1 MGKGVKIKA
10 PKIKVGKDLGL
21 KNIGKGVS
29 ALAKNA
35 GKVGSKLVST
45 AGKGIEGIGKNTFD
59 IAGAVAKGDFKG
71 IGKEGLELLQSGKD
85 IAKGLGSAALTANT
99 GLLGAAGTAAGA
111 TDITRAAQN
120 IDREGQK
127 GINKYG
133 DAAIDIGANIASA
146 GTYGLAKQA
155 AQGLSSGGLGGLVS
169 GKGLQD
175 MALGVA
181 GSYAGV
187 DPNLLKMGMS
197 AARGDLKG
205 AALQGL
211 ANYGG
216 LDPNMLKM
224 GASALTGDK
233 GGLASGLASQF
244 GAGDS
249 ASNFIG
255 ALAGGKKSDIA
266 SAIGAQLGLD
276 PKMSS
281 LLGSVASGDIKGA
294 ALREVAGATGLDPK
308 LVSSLSS
315 GKIKPEQI
323 AGAMGLDTKK
333 MLGGAASKLGIS
345 SLTSSPEAKE
355 MENLGRSAG
364 RDIASVEKNIEDSMS
379 NAKNLTE
386 KERKALEAAKQRELQ
401 DEMGKI
407 DFTKLPKGTKIL
419 GQNVDEQSARLEAQG
434 DKALPPPQ
442 KEGWSF
448 DRILGNIKRE
458 AGQAVDKIKS
468 GAGSAGNMLSS
479 AGNAVA
485 GFAANNPNLTEGLI
499 QGAGAYAGYKVT
511 SDSAK
516 KQQEIL
522 KRQEDEA
529 SQIREMEKFQF
540 DPRRSQAYDQSYG
553 FQQERISQGGYTA
566 AERAQQ
572 KSDDL
577 RAAKMRQAAK
587 MAGERTLAEK
597 GQGSTGS
604 GQAYASMLAG
614 QQEAADV
621 GTQLD
626 LAREKQAA
634 ENLEKSYAALPE
646 MMETKSKTEMDLSQ
660 RRSTE
665 DVQRAD
671 ALRQVREKQTEAERA
686 RAQAMA
692 TLAGK
697 ATDTVSGLVADGLES
712 YKKDAQK
719 KKDEAAKAEAAK
731 QNIPVSK
738 TPTTSTKAVAAA
750 QVAGNRPPAEMATG
764 QPGSGAGV
772 LAPQY
777 LPNAGNFNQQLSKP
791 KSGVEQLLS
800 GDLLKQGQQLMSK
813 APAPVQQTV
822 NKAVDK
828 GKEEVN
834 RFASQ
839 FGLKI

>member
-1 MGKGVKIKA
+1 MGKGVKVSA
-10 PKIKVGKDLGL
+10 PKIKIGKDLGL

-85 IAKGLGSAALTANT
+85 IAKGLGSAAVTANT

-133 DAAIDIGANIASA
+133 DAAIDIGANIASG

-197 AARGDLKG
+197 AAQGDLKG

-216 LDPNMLKM
+216 FDPNMLKM
-224 GASALTGDK
+224 GVSALTGDK

-255 ALAGGKKSDIA
+255 ALAGGNKSNIA
-266 SAIGAQLGLD
+266 SAVGAQLGLD

-294 ALREVAGATGLDPK
+294 ALREIASATGLDPK
-308 LVSSLSS
+308 LMSSLSS

-333 MLGGAASKLGIS
+333 ILGGAADKLGIS
-345 SLTSSPEAKE
+345 SFTSSPEAKE

-407 DFTKLPKGTKIL
+407 DFTKPPKKTKIL
-419 GQNVDEQSARLEAQG
+419 GQNADEQSARLEAQG
-434 DKALPPPQ
+434 DKALPPPTNP
-442 KEGWSF
+442 WTF

-468 GAGSAGNMLSS
+468 GTGSAGNMLSS

-485 GFAANNPNLTEGLI
+485 GFAANNPNLIEGAI

-553 FQQERISQGGYTA
+553 FQQDIIGGGGYTGV
-566 AERAQQ
+566 ERAQQ
-572 KSDDL
+572 KADDL

-634 ENLEKSYAALPE
+634 ENLRGAYKELPE
-646 MMETKSKTEMDLSQ
+646 MMENKSKAEMNLAQ
-660 RRSTE
+660 QRSTE
-665 DVQRAD
+665 DVNRATQLE
-671 ALRQVREKQTEAERA
+671 AVRQQQTAAEQA

-738 TPTTSTKAVAAA
+738 TPTTSTKAGAAA

-834 RFASQ
+834 KFASQ
-839 FGLKI
+839 FGLKF